1 MNAKINQ
8 IEKAIQNVINGF
20 GSQYISCNSTEGDVI
35 KIRVSDHKSNPSR
48 MGDKDIS
55 LVIFVPEK
63 EIESDQYSNWGKNK
77 KNFYDIPNQ
86 YFLDE
91 NGSFEE
97 QFKEIEELL
106 NWHEIIY

>member
-1 MNAKINQ
+1 MNTVQQ
-8 IEKAIQNVINGF
+8 IEKAIENVINGF
-20 GSQYISCNSTEGDVI
+20 GSQYISAETENGESI
-35 KIRVSDHKSNPSR
+35 KIRVSNHKSNPSR

-55 LVIFVPEK
+55 LVVFVPEK
-63 EIESDQYSNWGKNK
+63 EIESDEYNNWGKNK

-97 QFKEIEELL
+97 QFQAIEDLL
-106 NWHEIIY
+106 NWHEIVY